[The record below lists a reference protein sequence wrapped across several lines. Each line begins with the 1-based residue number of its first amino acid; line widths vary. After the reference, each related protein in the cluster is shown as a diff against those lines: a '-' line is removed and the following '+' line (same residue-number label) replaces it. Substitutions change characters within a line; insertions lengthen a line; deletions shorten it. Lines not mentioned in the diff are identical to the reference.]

1 MEDLKEKQSKSYLE
15 EAELSLETAQIIFDK
30 AKEGDKDFWANVIK
44 ICYDSIEQAISA
56 AIAKKNQRI
65 PKEHPS
71 KIKKFINL
79 FEIDEEL
86 KEKLYFWLRKR
97 SSSQY
102 VDIKDDKISI
112 PHELFDE
119 SDAQKALDDARE
131 IIEKVKGTI
140 ALAMLSL
147 PAKKLF

>member
-140 ALAMLSL
+140 R
-147 PAKKLF
+147 